1 MELLNRSAPRLS
13 WQLYVGVLLQEQSI
27 TEAVQLSN
35 GGAGGVRLM
44 LRCSAGS
51 YKVYAECL
59 KCAAFFSVFGDS
71 TFPHINY
78 IRSSGEGFGFGDV
91 WLCH

>member
-44 LRCSAGS
+44 LR
-51 YKVYAECL
+51 
-59 KCAAFFSVFGDS
+59 
-71 TFPHINY
+71 
-78 IRSSGEGFGFGDV
+78 
-91 WLCH
+91 